1 MSGKMLQFVNQ
12 AKAMPKKRAAQDRIG
27 DFDEIY
33 ADFDLPVQKNKPAD
47 VRNVACPS
55 VR

>member
-12 AKAMPKKRAAQDRIG
+12 AKAMPKSGRHRTVLVTLTR
-27 DFDEIY
+27 FTLTLT
-33 ADFDLPVQKNKPAD
+33 LPVQKNKPAD
-47 VRNVACPS
+47 VRNVAYPS

>member
-12 AKAMPKKRAAQDRIG
+12 AKAMPKKRAVQDRIV

-33 ADFDLPVQKNKPAD
+33 ADFDFASAEDKPAD